1 MMKIQVVNPI
11 LGISQQRAELVGVEF
26 NITQLSLHSD
36 PLLPAALVLLA
47 CAGVQPHGENIR

>member
-26 NITQLSLHSD
+26 NITGFSLHTAFECS
-36 PLLPAALVLLA
+36 
-47 CAGVQPHGENIR
+47 RR